1 MIDLHIGRPSDQD
14 VKSWIKDRYGTINIF
29 DDHIF
34 HAVDALQEVVDLDTK
49 AHLPLYTGKAGPH
62 AHQGLERN
70 YELWRSHLNDEDEG
84 PTALAIEE
92 AGTMRKMWIRGET
105 VNRLVL
111 ALDVQA
117 PEETS
122 NLFKG
127 LCEGNRQETSQAL
140 SALFDSFGREVTT
153 ALIEDGEQ
161 NERQLFERILTVT
174 QDWDGVNEYVN
185 KSKSSLPNP
194 FAAVRSDRRS
204 ALELDMSKISLSGL
218 DHNSIM
224 DWTIND
230 TEDKYPAEK
239 KKLAMRHY
247 VQWWMSQP
255 KVGSSLGDTGSSKR
269 GGSSKFSLKSTRE
282 ATKKAARSYTVVF
295 QDAETEAGAY

>member
-1 MIDLHIGRPSDQD
+1 
-14 VKSWIKDRYGTINIF
+14 
-29 DDHIF
+29 
-34 HAVDALQEVVDLDTK
+34 
-49 AHLPLYTGKAGPH
+49 
-62 AHQGLERN
+62 
-70 YELWRSHLNDEDEG
+70 
-84 PTALAIEE
+84 
-92 AGTMRKMWIRGET
+92 MRKMWIRGET

-127 LCEGNRQETSQAL
+127 LCQGNRQETSQAL
-140 SALFDSFGREVTT
+140 SALFDSLEREVTT

-174 QDWDGVNEYVN
+174 QDWDGVNGYVN

-204 ALELDMSKISLSGL
+204 ALELDMSKMSLSDL

-230 TEDKYPAEK
+230 TVDKYPAEK

-255 KVGSSLGDTGSSKR
+255 KLGSTAGSSRPSGA
-269 GGSSKFSLKSTRE
+269 SKFFKTTH
-282 ATKKAARSYTVVF
+282 AQTKESARNYTVAF
-295 QDAETEAGAY
+295 QEASTEV